1 MAVVT
6 GHLVLISL
14 QVNTASGVR
23 MVESVTLTAYSEIQR
38 AVTGA
43 VDGLVGLWD
52 GYVAL
57 QSVQAENEA
66 LRKDLADLQLRW
78 QRERAVAQ
86 RVSQLEELLGLRRDL
101 PFSTVTARVIA
112 HDATPYFRTV
122 TINLG
127 SGDGVRRD
135 SAVVSPAGVVGRVVS
150 APGPRSAK
158 VQLLVD
164 RSAAAG
170 ALIERTRVPGIVKG
184 DAGGTRLL
192 MDFVEFLDD
201 VVPGDVVVTSGTEG
215 IYPKGWFIG
224 DVEEVERGSGLYLAI
239 DVRPRVEFDYLEDVL
254 VIVHEPT
261 ASKQASGG
269 K

>member
-1 MAVVT
+1 M
-6 GHLVLISL
+6 VLISV
-14 QVNTASGVR
+14 QVSTVSGVR
-23 MVESVTLTAYSEIQR
+23 VAESMTLAAFSEVQR

-43 VDGLVGLWD
+43 VQGIVESWD

-57 QSVQAENEA
+57 RSVRAENDA
-66 LRKDLADLQLRW
+66 LRNELADLQLRW

-86 RVSQLEELLGLRRDL
+86 RVTQLEELLGLRRTLD
-101 PFSTVTARVIA
+101 FNTATARVIA

-122 TINLG
+122 TIDLG
-127 SGDGVRRD
+127 TGDGVRRD

-150 APGPRSAK
+150 APGPRSAR

-170 ALIERTRVPGIVKG
+170 AIIERTRVPGVVKG
-184 DAGGTRLL
+184 DADGTRLR
-192 MDFVEFLDD
+192 MDFVAFLED
-201 VVPGDVVVTSGTEG
+201 VVPGDVVVTSGTDG
-215 IYPKGWFIG
+215 VYPKGFVIG
-224 DVEEVERGSGLYLAI
+224 DVEAVERGSGLYLTI
-239 DVRPRVEFDYLEDVL
+239 FIRPRVDFDYLEDVL

-261 ASKQASGG
+261 ASMRASGG